1 MKKDRVR
8 TEHDDTSNM
17 EAVEKLTSR
26 KCQWVFA
33 AAPDKT
39 MLQLENA
46 LFPAR
51 SSKYYAL
58 LNSHAEEKWHLQAES
73 LFYPVQESRG
83 QSDVV

>member
-1 MKKDRVR
+1 
-8 TEHDDTSNM
+8 
-17 EAVEKLTSR
+17 
-26 KCQWVFA
+26 
-33 AAPDKT
+33 

-73 LFYPVQESRG
+73 LFYPVQEPRG
-83 QSDVV
+83 PSDVV